1 MLMHVVVNGRKFLPK
16 SINRCSPQALV
27 SLGFQQQLELCR
39 VSNRVKV
46 KWGLDQCMS
55 SGVEQG
61 DTSLGCYLED
71 TAVWCKGGPGS
82 YTVGTMSERF
92 DCHYCRDA
100 LHGKKYV
107 QKEGRHCCVKCFEKF
122 CANTCTECKKPIGAD
137 SKELHFKNRYWHD
150 NCFRCFKCYT
160 SLVNE
165 PFMLR
170 ENNKVWCSDCTA
182 KEDAPR
188 CKGCFKPIIA
198 GDQNVEYKKMVWHKD
213 CFTCSQCKQVIGSG
227 SFFPKG
233 DDFYCVSCHEHKFAK
248 TCAKCKNPITSGGLT
263 YQEQPW
269 HSECFICSNCK
280 KQLGGKRFTAVED
293 EFYCVECYKEC
304 VAKKCAGCKNPI
316 TGFGRGTSVVNYE
329 DESWHDYC
337 FKCTKCARGLANKR
351 FVCHNGKIYCAECP
365 KRL

>member
-1 MLMHVVVNGRKFLPK
+1 
-16 SINRCSPQALV
+16 A
-27 SLGFQQQLELCR
+27 
-39 VSNRVKV
+39 
-46 KWGLDQCMS
+46 
-55 SGVEQG
+55 
-61 DTSLGCYLED
+61 
-71 TAVWCKGGPGS
+71 GPGS

-92 DCHYCRDA
+92 DCHYCRDP
-100 LHGKKYV
+100 LQGKKYV

-137 SKELHFKNRYWHD
+137 FKVSAEHPNGSCPQTLH
-150 NCFRCFKCYT
+150 
-160 SLVNE
+160 
-165 PFMLR
+165 
-170 ENNKVWCSDCTA
+170 CTGGRVCHRPEISQD
-182 KEDAPR
+182 KL
-188 CKGCFKPIIA
+188 FLSVV

-233 DDFYCVSCHEHKFAK
+233 DEFYCVSCHEHKFAK

-293 EFYCVECYKEC
+293 QFYCVECYKEC

-316 TGFGRGTSVVNYE
+316 TGM
-329 DESWHDYC
+329 
-337 FKCTKCARGLANKR
+337 
-351 FVCHNGKIYCAECP
+351 
-365 KRL
+365 

>member
-1 MLMHVVVNGRKFLPK
+1 
-16 SINRCSPQALV
+16 Q
-27 SLGFQQQLELCR
+27 
-39 VSNRVKV
+39 
-46 KWGLDQCMS
+46 
-55 SGVEQG
+55 
-61 DTSLGCYLED
+61 
-71 TAVWCKGGPGS
+71 
-82 YTVGTMSERF
+82 
-92 DCHYCRDA
+92 
-100 LHGKKYV
+100 
-107 QKEGRHCCVKCFEKF
+107 
-122 CANTCTECKKPIGAD
+122 
-137 SKELHFKNRYWHD
+137 ELHFKNRYWHD

-170 ENNKVWCSDCTA
+170 ENNKVWCSNCTA
-182 KEDAPR
+182 AEDAPR

-198 GDQNVEYKKMVWHKD
+198 GDQTVEYKKMVWHKD

-233 DDFYCVSCHEHKFAK
+233 DEFYCVSCHEHKFAK

-293 EFYCVECYKEC
+293 QFYCVECYKEC

-316 TGFGRGTSVVNYE
+316 TGM
-329 DESWHDYC
+329 
-337 FKCTKCARGLANKR
+337 
-351 FVCHNGKIYCAECP
+351 
-365 KRL
+365 